1 MCNVLLVKIVN
12 FVFNVL
18 NLLRNL
24 VYMLKKS
31 LIPFLAIFFVVIL
44 VVAYFYMQKQ
54 KEYKTCN
61 PFLAIPSSSEI
72 MIHFDNFED
81 LISKLDENTGVWKE
95 LCQFK
100 TLSNINKDLK
110 DLSDLIKSSSS
121 ESDLDLNR
129 PLTIASQIMGRDQV
143 EYLYI
148 LPVRSYIEENRIQS
162 FIQKSLSSHKEF
174 VSRRYNGLSLYT
186 LSIANSKKQYLHY
199 CFSNGLMLLSS
210 SMIYLENSVRQFE
223 ESGSI
228 SESKGFAQ
236 VFKTKGENVDANIYF
251 NLKKCQKQF
260 ASFFDKEIKSYINNY
275 SHFGNWVE
283 LDLSFRDH
291 LVLLNGFTYSN
302 QQENNYLNIFMKQ
315 DAVKMEME
323 SVLPANSGLVAILG
337 MNDPNQ
343 HKIAYR
349 KFLEGNDGMAGYL
362 AGLKALK
369 NKTGTD
375 FETLFYSMIHKEIAL
390 VYLDNQVEKQFS
402 IIRTKSS
409 SAAKDKLVKMLSIY
423 AEKTKRSLS
432 YYSTTLKLDGA
443 TKFDVFRMPDDF
455 IFEKIFGRMF
465 KGAPTN
471 YVTIFDN
478 YLIFGETKA
487 QLSEFVHASFL
498 RKTLD
503 KDPVYDESKEYL
515 SSKAN
520 FFFYTSMPR
529 SNKVISR
536 FFNEDFRE
544 GLIEQ
549 REGLNKFQ
557 AIGLQVTANEDM
569 IYNNIFVKHNPILE
583 LAPQTVWESR
593 LDTAF
598 VHKPFLVK
606 NHYTQ
611 ETEVLVQDLNNQL
624 YLINSASGRILWKR
638 PLSSPIVGEVHQI
651 DAFRNNK
658 LQYVFVTEDKLY
670 LVDRNGKDV
679 GKYPVFL
686 RSKAVRGLS
695 VFDYSNNRSYR
706 FFVPGEDQKVYAYS
720 KDGKLLNGWG
730 FKKAENPIISE
741 IQHFRIK
748 GKDYIVFADEYRV
761 YFLNRKGQVR
771 LKPKKQ
777 IAKSKNN
784 GFYLEEGNSKHAD
797 RLVTTDRE
805 GNIQYFY
812 MNGNVETKNLP
823 GLDNEHRFVV
833 RDIDADGVSE
843 YIISNYNKL
852 EVYDTN
858 ENKILEKEFS
868 STISATPA
876 VYQFSGTKCEIGICL
891 KDDNEIHLITTSGEN
906 HRGFPLKG
914 NTSFS
919 IAFSKG
925 LQKGFY
931 LFTCDDRNFLLN
943 YSVK

>member
-1 MCNVLLVKIVN
+1 
-12 FVFNVL
+12 
-18 NLLRNL
+18 
-24 VYMLKKS
+24 MLKKS
-31 LIPFLAIFFVVIL
+31 LIPLLAIFFIGIL
-44 VVAYFYMQKQ
+44 AVAYFYMQKQ
-54 KEYKTCN
+54 KEYKTSDH
-61 PFLAIPSSSEI
+61 FLAIPSSSEI
-72 MIHFDNFED
+72 MIHFDDLDD
-81 LISKLDENTGVWKE
+81 LISKLGENKGVWKE

-100 TLSNINKDLK
+100 TLGDINKNLK
-110 DLSDLIKSSSS
+110 GFSDLISDSSS
-121 ESDLDLNR
+121 ESELDLGR
-129 PLTIASQIMGRDQV
+129 SLTIASQIMGKNQV
-143 EYLYI
+143 EYLYV
-148 LPVRSYIEENRIQS
+148 LPVRSYLEEKRIQS
-162 FIQKSLSSHKEF
+162 FIQNSLNAGKELN
-174 VSRRYNGLSLYT
+174 SRRYDGLSLYT
-186 LSIANSKKQYLHY
+186 LPKPNFKKKFIHF
-199 CFSNGLMLLSS
+199 CFSKGLMLVSS
-210 SMIYLENSVRQFE
+210 SMIYLENSARQLDV
-223 ESGSI
+223 SGSI
-228 SESKGFAQ
+228 SESKGFDQ
-236 VFKTKGENVDANIYF
+236 VFRTKGENVDANVYF

-260 ASFFDKEIKSYINNY
+260 ASLFDKDIKSYASNY
-275 SHFGNWVE
+275 SHLGNWVE

-337 MNDPNQ
+337 LNDPNQ
-343 HKIAYR
+343 HKTAYR
-349 KFLEGNDGMAGYL
+349 KFLEGNDGMAAYL
-362 AGLKALK
+362 AGLKTLK
-369 NKTGTD
+369 NKTGAD
-375 FETLFYSMIHKEIAL
+375 FENLFYSIIHKEIAL
-390 VYLDNQVEKQFS
+390 VYLDNQVDKQFS
-402 IIRTKSS
+402 IIRTKSA
-409 SAAKDKLVKMLSIY
+409 SAAKDKIVSMLSGY
-423 AEKTKRSLS
+423 AERTKRSLS

-455 IFEKIFGRMF
+455 LFEKIFGRMF
-465 KGAPTN
+465 KGAPSN

-478 YLIFGETKA
+478 YLIFGKTKA
-487 QLSEFVHASFL
+487 KLSEFVHASFL

-515 SSKAN
+515 SNKAN

-529 SNKVISR
+529 SNKVISS

-544 GLIEQ
+544 DIIEQ
-549 REGLNKFQ
+549 REYLNKFQ
-557 AIGLQVTANEDM
+557 AIGLQMSANEDL
-569 IYNNIFVKHNPILE
+569 IYNNIFVKHNPVLE

-606 NHYTQ
+606 NHYTK
-611 ETEVLVQDLNNQL
+611 EKEILVQDLNNQL
-624 YLINSASGRILWKR
+624 YLINPASGRILWKR
-638 PLSSPIVGEVHQI
+638 PLSSPIVGEVHQV

-658 LQYVFVTEDKLY
+658 LQYVFVTEDKLN
-670 LVDRNGKDV
+670 LIDRNGKDV
-679 GKYPVFL
+679 GNYPVLL

-706 FFVPGEDQKVYAYS
+706 FFVPGENQKVYAYS
-720 KDGKLLNGWG
+720 KDGKLLDGWK

-741 IQHFRIK
+741 VQHFRIK

-761 YFLNRKGQVR
+761 YFLNRKGKVR

-784 GFYLEEGNSKHAD
+784 IFYYEAGNSGYAD

-812 MNGNVETKNLP
+812 MNGNVETKKLL
-823 GLDNEHRFVV
+823 GLDNNHHFVA
-833 RDIDADGVSE
+833 RDIDADGASE
-843 YIISNYNKL
+843 YIISNQNKL
-852 EVYDTN
+852 EVYETN
-858 ENKILEKEFS
+858 GSKILSKEFS
-868 STISATPA
+868 SAISASPA
-876 VYQFSGTKCEIGICL
+876 IYQFSRTKCEIGICL
-891 KDDNEIHLITTSGEN
+891 KNDNEIHLITTNGEN

-914 NTSFS
+914 NTAFS

>member
-1 MCNVLLVKIVN
+1 
-12 FVFNVL
+12 
-18 NLLRNL
+18 
-24 VYMLKKS
+24 MLKKK
-31 LIPFLAIFFVVIL
+31 LIPLLSIFFIGIL
-44 VVAYFYMQKQ
+44 AMAYFYMQKQ
-54 KEYKTCN
+54 KEYKTSDH
-61 PFLAIPSSSEI
+61 FLAIPSSSEI
-72 MIHFDNFED
+72 MIHFDNLED
-81 LISKLDENTGVWKE
+81 LTSKLGENTGVWKE

-100 TLSNINKDLK
+100 TLSDINKNLMDFSSLI
-110 DLSDLIKSSSS
+110 SDSSS
-121 ESDLDLNR
+121 ESELDLDR
-129 PLTIASQIMGRDQV
+129 SLTIASQIMGRNQV
-143 EYLYI
+143 EYLYV
-148 LPVRSYIEENRIQS
+148 LPVRSYLEEKRIES
-162 FIQKSLSSHKEF
+162 FIQNSLNSKKELKSRK
-174 VSRRYNGLSLYT
+174 YNGISLYT
-186 LSIANSKKQYLHY
+186 LPIANSEKKSLHF
-199 CFSNGLMLLSS
+199 CFSKGLMLVSS
-210 SMIYLENSVRQFE
+210 SMIYLENSARQLE

-228 SESKGFAQ
+228 SESKGFDQ

-251 NLKKCQKQF
+251 NLKNCQKQF
-260 ASFFDKEIKSYINNY
+260 ASFFDKGIKSHIKNY
-275 SHFGNWVE
+275 SHLGNWVE

-302 QQENNYLNIFMKQ
+302 TQENNYLNVFMKQ
-315 DAVKMEME
+315 DAVKMEMQ
-323 SVLPANSGLVAILG
+323 SVLPANSCLVAILG
-337 MNDPNQ
+337 LNDPNQ
-343 HKIAYR
+343 HKTAYR
-349 KFLEGNDGMAGYL
+349 KFLEGNDRMKAYL
-362 AGLKALK
+362 DGLKILK

-375 FETLFYSMIHKEIAL
+375 FEKLFYSIIHKEVAL
-390 VYLDNQVEKQFS
+390 VYLDNQVDKQFS
-402 IIRTKSS
+402 IIRTKSA
-409 SAAKDKLVKMLSIY
+409 SAAKDKLVSMLSGY

-443 TKFDVFRMPDDF
+443 TEFDVFRMPDDL

-465 KGAPTN
+465 KGAPSN

-478 YLIFGETKA
+478 YLIFGKTKA
-487 QLSEFVHASFL
+487 QLEDFVHASFL
-498 RKTLD
+498 KKTLD

-529 SNKVISR
+529 SNKVISS
-536 FFNEDFRE
+536 FFNEDFQE
-544 GLIEQ
+544 DLIEQ
-549 REGLNKFQ
+549 RECLNKFQ
-557 AIGLQVTANEDM
+557 AIGLQMTANEDL

-583 LAPQTVWESR
+583 LAPQTVWESL

-606 NHYTQ
+606 NHYTN
-611 ETEVLVQDLNNQL
+611 EKEILVQDLNNQL
-624 YLINSASGRILWKR
+624 YLINPASGRILWKR
-638 PLSSPIVGEVHQI
+638 PLSSPIVGEVHQV

-658 LQYVFVTEDKLY
+658 LQYVFVTEDKLH

-679 GKYPVFL
+679 GSYPVLL

-706 FFVPGEDQKVYAYS
+706 FFVPCKNKRVYAYS
-720 KDGKLLNGWG
+720 KDGKLLKGWK

-741 IQHFRIK
+741 IQHFRIG

-761 YFLNRKGQVR
+761 YFLNRKGKVR

-777 IAKSKNN
+777 IAKSKYNI
-784 GFYLEEGNSKHAD
+784 FYFEAGNSIHAN

-812 MNGNVETKNLP
+812 LDGKVETKNLL
-823 GLDNEHRFVV
+823 GLDNEHHFVA

-843 YIISNYNKL
+843 YIISDHNKL
-852 EVYDTN
+852 EVYKTN
-858 ENKILEKEFS
+858 GSKILEKEFS
-868 STISATPA
+868 STISAPPA
-876 VYQFSGTKCEIGICL
+876 VYQFSRTKCEIGICL

-914 NTSFS
+914 NTPFS